1 MSRYSDHFHLAISEL
16 GEPEAI
22 FRISLPRFLF
32 QLSLSVL
39 LLVVGFLI
47 NYLWWVHGPQKMDH
61 LAMLLLI
68 PPVLGL
74 VVLGRLLRQ
83 RGLTVLLYPSGLLYL
98 CRGQAL
104 VFLWQEITEVWLHF
118 SHLQKRMEES
128 DAQGVRTACILCPA
142 VSFWDDLLNS
152 SLTLVR
158 QDGARVQLTPAVGD
172 YHQLLVEVQR
182 RTFPRLWQKAW
193 DQFREQGQAV
203 FGPLVV
209 RPDGL
214 HWSKAFLPWEQ
225 FDGLRIRQ
233 GDLLVRQKKLWK
245 TWRET
250 PVNTL
255 PNLPVLWALVE
266 AVQVL
271 NQSHPSSQ
279 STSVPAGEAQAEEPE
294 ARERLS

>member
-1 MSRYSDHFHLAISEL
+1 MSRYSDHLHLAVAEL

-22 FRISLPRFLF
+22 YRISLPRFLF

-39 LLVVGFLI
+39 LLVVGLLI

-68 PPVLGL
+68 PPGLGL
-74 VVLGRLLRQ
+74 VVLGRLWRQ

-118 SHLQKRMEES
+118 SHLRERIVEG
-128 DAQGVRTACILCPA
+128 DERGVRTACILRPA
-142 VSFWDDLLNS
+142 VSFSDDLLSS

-158 QDGARVQLTPAVGD
+158 QDGARVQLTPAVGG

-182 RTFPRLWQKAW
+182 RTFPRLWQSAW
-193 DQFREQGQAV
+193 VQFQEQGQAV

-233 GDLLVRQKKLWK
+233 GKLLVRQKKLWK

-250 PVNTL
+250 LVNVL

-271 NQSHPSSQ
+271 NQSHPASQ